1 MELNYIK
8 EFVHLAEVGNFLS
21 AAEDLYISQSSLSK
35 HIKAIETELNTPLF
49 FRTTKKITLTEAGSV
64 FLKYATEIAKQ
75 QEDYKKALNDLL
87 NRDANSVNIGVLP
100 TMAQYDITDIIF
112 FSSANTPL

>member
-35 HIKAIETELNTPLF
+35 HIKAIETKLNTP
-49 FRTTKKITLTEAGSV
+49 
-64 FLKYATEIAKQ
+64 
-75 QEDYKKALNDLL
+75 
-87 NRDANSVNIGVLP
+87 
-100 TMAQYDITDIIF
+100 F
-112 FSSANTPL
+112 FSERQRRSH